1 MNITSQDYKH
11 SSILQGA
18 PNDRMFPK
26 VRRASNG
33 SPVAL
38 QSFWLIWSCREKYVS
53 VLMY

>member
-18 PNDRMFPK
+18 PNDR
-26 VRRASNG
+26 VRGASNG

-38 QSFWLIWSCREKYVS
+38 QSFLVNLE
-53 VLMY
+53 LP